1 MNCFE
6 LLRDASHVR
15 NWRPSEWLAM
25 LASAGFDQPEVL
37 ERFAIPLDGQAW
49 VERMRTPSIKVDT
62 IRHLFAEA
70 TQPQREAFGLRMTD
84 PWGFNVTLALF
95 QATRP

>member
-1 MNCFE
+1 
-6 LLRDASHVR
+6 
-15 NWRPSEWLAM
+15 
-25 LASAGFDQPEVL
+25 
-37 ERFAIPLDGQAW
+37 
-49 VERMRTPSIKVDT
+49 MRTPSFKVDT

-70 TQPQREAFGLRMTD
+70 TPAAREAFGIHAAD